1 MMIITIV
8 TIIIMMINTIVTIT
22 TMTMLVRASS
32 VGLSQMQT
40 VCVLDPSLLV
50 ASPN

>member
-1 MMIITIV
+1 MMIITIL
-8 TIIIMMINTIVTIT
+8 TILTIT
-22 TMTMLVRASS
+22 TMTMLVRAST

-40 VCVLDPSLLV
+40 VCVLDRSLLV